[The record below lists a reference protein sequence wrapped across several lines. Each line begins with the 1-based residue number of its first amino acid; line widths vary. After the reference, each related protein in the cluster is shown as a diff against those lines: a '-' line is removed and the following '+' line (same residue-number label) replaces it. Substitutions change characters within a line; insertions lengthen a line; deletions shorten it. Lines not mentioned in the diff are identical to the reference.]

1 MKVHRFATLALAPT
15 ALALPSPWLQEVRNV
30 LSVLAPDSVLTRL
43 GLEWTAHQLDVS
55 TEAQKVLND
64 VKTWWKHGKEF
75 VQRGQNIYE
84 RILSRN
90 AQLNDYALRLTATH
104 DGDLSS
110 PSICDSGVKQHS
122 GYLDISDDRHLFF
135 WFFESRNDPA
145 NAPLMLWLNGGPGC
159 SSSTG
164 LLLELGPCKVTEG
177 GLNTTSNPHSWTN
190 NFNMIFL
197 DQPVDVGYSYRT
209 GGGSV
214 STTPVAAVDVWAF
227 LQLFLARFP
236 QYANTP
242 FHLAAESY
250 GGTYAPHI
258 ASVIHKRNA
267 ERGQQGLVH
276 IPLESIVL
284 ANGLTEPRTQMGSVP
299 DMACDG
305 PFEVFDP
312 ESQECASLR
321 SKAPTCQRLIQNCY
335 NSGSRFVC
343 VPAGLYCWSQL
354 FSAFNELGLNPYD
367 VREKCDRSKN
377 SLCYS
382 GLDDIDVW
390 LNRAEVKSALGAEEG
405 LTFQGCNMEVNRA
418 FMLQGDGMHNS
429 AALLPELLAAGVRLL
444 VYAGNADFMCNFIGN
459 ERWMESLEGHPFA
472 SQFAQ
477 TEKTEWR
484 TLQSDKV
491 VGKVRAAGGD
501 GAGNFTFVE
510 VHDAGHMVPYN
521 QPEAAL
527 DMIERWVFDFPLT
540 E

>member
-1 MKVHRFATLALAPT
+1 M
-15 ALALPSPWLQEVRNV
+15 
-30 LSVLAPDSVLTRL
+30 
-43 GLEWTAHQLDVS
+43 
-55 TEAQKVLND
+55 
-64 VKTWWKHGKEF
+64 
-75 VQRGQNIYE
+75 
-84 RILSRN
+84 
-90 AQLNDYALRLTATH
+90 
-104 DGDLSS
+104 
-110 PSICDSGVKQHS
+110 KQHS

-267 ERGQQGLVH
+267 DSEKQGLVH

-321 SKAPTCQRLIQNCY
+321 SKAPT
-335 NSGSRFVC
+335 
-343 VPAGLYCWSQL
+343 
-354 FSAFNELGLNPYD
+354 
-367 VREKCDRSKN
+367 
-377 SLCYS
+377 
-382 GLDDIDVW
+382 
-390 LNRAEVKSALGAEEG
+390 
-405 LTFQGCNMEVNRA
+405 
-418 FMLQGDGMHNS
+418 
-429 AALLPELLAAGVRLL
+429 
-444 VYAGNADFMCNFIGN
+444 
-459 ERWMESLEGHPFA
+459 
-472 SQFAQ
+472 
-477 TEKTEWR
+477 
-484 TLQSDKV
+484 
-491 VGKVRAAGGD
+491 
-501 GAGNFTFVE
+501 
-510 VHDAGHMVPYN
+510 
-521 QPEAAL
+521 
-527 DMIERWVFDFPLT
+527 
-540 E
+540 